1 MKKFI
6 SFLLILAVIAGIVY
20 YCDGG
25 GDPPPD
31 DGSSTE
37 QGNSKGLS
45 FTVNGVPFI
54 MVKVNGG
61 TFMMGAT
68 SEQVNDADDYEKPAH
83 QVTLS
88 DYYIGQTEVTQALW
102 LAVMGNNPSYFG
114 FGDKYL
120 NCPVEKLSWNDCQ
133 TFITKLNKLTGR
145 KFRLPTEAEWEYA
158 ARGGKKSKGFK
169 YAGSNNLSEVAW
181 SAPQAVRTKAVA
193 SKAPNELGLYDMS
206 GNVREWVQDK
216 FGSYSNVP
224 QTNPTGLVVTSQN
237 YRLCRGGSWNDVA
250 RYCRVSK
257 RIIND
262 NPSFSGNTI
271 GLRLA
276 LPCD

>member
-1 MKKFI
+1 MKKFL
-6 SFLLILAVIAGIVY
+6 SLLLILAVIAGIVY
-20 YCDGG
+20 YCDDG
-25 GDPPPD
+25 GDPPD
-31 DGSSTE
+31 DELGS
-37 QGNSKGLS
+37 LS
-45 FTVNGVPFI
+45 NAKELSLTVEGVSFI
-54 MVKVNGG
+54 MVKVDGG

-68 SEQVNDADDYEKPAH
+68 SEQGNDAYDDEKPAH

-114 FGDKYL
+114 FGDKTL
-120 NCPVEKLSWNDCQ
+120 NCPVERLSWDDCQ
-133 TFITKLNKLTGR
+133 AFIAKLNQLTGR

-158 ARGGKKSKGFK
+158 ARGGKKSKGYK
-169 YAGSNNLSEVAW
+169 YAGSNNYSEVAW
-181 SAPQAVRTKAVA
+181 CAPQDVRTKAVA

-224 QTNPTGLVVTSQN
+224 QKDPTGLVVTSQN
-237 YRLCRGGSWNDVA
+237 YRLCRGGSWYDVP

-262 NPSFSGNTI
+262 NPAYSSYTNGI
-271 GLRLA
+271 RLA
-276 LPCD
+276 LSFN